1 MRRIFRLAAALPLC
15 LVPALA
21 QAQAIVAPSSGPAA
35 VSTATVGTSASQILA
50 AATSRRL
57 NLSVCNVSASA
68 TVAVSLGTTAPA
80 LNTAGSWTL
89 NSGQCIAWDGLFVP
103 SDSLHAIASAAN
115 TPLTVEADQ

>member
-1 MRRIFRLAAALPLC
+1 MRGRLVAALVLC

-50 AATSRRL
+50 AATARRL

-68 TVAVSLGTTAPA
+68 TVAVSLGSTVPA

-103 SDSLHAIASAAN
+103 SDSLHAIASVAN
-115 TPLTVEADQ
+115 TPVTVEADQ